1 MQWDESLATGCSVI
15 DKQHK
20 ELLKQVNKAIKAY
33 QEGKAK
39 KEVETTLQFLEE
51 YVHTHFSMEEQ
62 LQIQYQYPNY
72 KKHKKMH
79 EYFIK
84 EFIEIKQKYKQDGP
98 RITITLALNRIL
110 ITWLRE
116 HILKMDKDLADYI
129 QLQ

>member
-1 MQWDESLATGCSVI
+1 
-15 DKQHK
+15 
-20 ELLKQVNKAIKAY
+20 
-33 QEGKAK
+33 
-39 KEVETTLQFLEE
+39 
-51 YVHTHFSMEEQ
+51 
-62 LQIQYQYPNY
+62 
-72 KKHKKMH
+72 MH

>member
-51 YVHTHFSMEEQ
+51 YVHTHFRWKS
-62 LQIQYQYPNY
+62 NY
-72 KKHKKMH
+72 KYNINIQITKN
-79 EYFIK
+79 IK
-84 EFIEIKQKYKQDGP
+84 
-98 RITITLALNRIL
+98 RCMNIL
-110 ITWLRE
+110 
-116 HILKMDKDLADYI
+116 LKNL
-129 QLQ
+129 